1 MEATTMTGA
10 PPSADEAFAAALDAR
25 TMCEAFQV
33 TAAARPDQVALRTPD
48 DSVSLTYWEVSQRV
62 RALAAGLAGLG
73 LERGD
78 TLGVMLTNRPEF
90 NVVDTAAMHLGA
102 TPFSI
107 YNTSAPEQIA
117 YLFSDAGNRIV
128 VTERQFVDRLLAV
141 RAAGTPIEHIV
152 VVDGGPEG
160 TLSLD
165 DVEAAP
171 AEDFDFDAAWRAVE
185 PDDVLTLIYTS
196 GTTGPPKGVELT
208 HANILAEIRAVH
220 AALPAKPGGRG
231 VSFLPSAHIA
241 DRWGTHYSGLMV
253 WGFTITTCA
262 DPKQVMEV
270 VAQVRPTIFGSVP
283 RIWEKVMAA
292 LEAAIAAESSLPR
305 RALMRWAIGT
315 GMQRVRAEQARE
327 QVGPLLRAQAAI
339 ADALVA
345 SKIRHKLGLDQCEW
359 FVVGAAPTPREVL
372 EFFAAVGIPICE
384 LWGMSELSCVAT
396 INPPDAIRIGTVGLP
411 LPSVEVKLAQDG
423 ELLCRGPIVM
433 KGYRNKPAQTAEAID
448 GEGWLHTG
456 DVAEIDR
463 DGYVRLVDRKKE
475 LIINAAGKNMS
486 PANIEARIKSSSP
499 VIGQAVCIGD
509 ARPYNVAL
517 VTLDPDGAAGRTADD
532 PEIQAEVAAAIDR
545 ANAQLSRVEQ
555 IKKYALLGDEWLPG
569 GDELTPTMKLKRKP
583 IAAKYAA
590 QIESLYSG

>member
-165 DVEAAP
+165 DVEAAA

-283 RIWEKVMAA
+283 RIWEKVKAA

>member
-1 MEATTMTGA
+1 
-10 PPSADEAFAAALDAR
+10 
-25 TMCEAFQV
+25 
-33 TAAARPDQVALRTPD
+33 
-48 DSVSLTYWEVSQRV
+48 
-62 RALAAGLAGLG
+62 
-73 LERGD
+73 
-78 TLGVMLTNRPEF
+78 
-90 NVVDTAAMHLGA
+90 
-102 TPFSI
+102 
-107 YNTSAPEQIA
+107 
-117 YLFSDAGNRIV
+117 
-128 VTERQFVDRLLAV
+128 
-141 RAAGTPIEHIV
+141 
-152 VVDGGPEG
+152 
-160 TLSLD
+160 
-165 DVEAAP
+165 
-171 AEDFDFDAAWRAVE
+171 
-185 PDDVLTLIYTS
+185 
-196 GTTGPPKGVELT
+196 
-208 HANILAEIRAVH
+208 
-220 AALPAKPGGRG
+220 
-231 VSFLPSAHIA
+231 
-241 DRWGTHYSGLMV
+241 
-253 WGFTITTCA
+253 
-262 DPKQVMEV
+262 
-270 VAQVRPTIFGSVP
+270 
-283 RIWEKVMAA
+283 
-292 LEAAIAAESSLPR
+292 
-305 RALMRWAIGT
+305 MRWAIGT